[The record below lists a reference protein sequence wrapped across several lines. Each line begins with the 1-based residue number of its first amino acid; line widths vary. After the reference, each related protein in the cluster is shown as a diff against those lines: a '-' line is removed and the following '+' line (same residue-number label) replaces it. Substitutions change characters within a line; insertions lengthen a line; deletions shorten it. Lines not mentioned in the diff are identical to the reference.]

1 MHMIAKRRRG
11 VDDFNNIS
19 PKIPR
24 MRGSE
29 PHPPN
34 PLDRRHR
41 RQQLSKRLIS
51 RRIAIRVHVLPEQ
64 LNLRIPEI
72 HQLPSF
78 IKNGGGSARALL
90 PRV

>member
-1 MHMIAKRRRG
+1 MTST
-11 VDDFNNIS
+11 IS
-19 PKIPR
+19 RPNPEDAS
-24 MRGSE
+24 SE

-78 IKNGGGSARALL
+78 IKNGAEVRERSF